1 MILSGSH
8 QDSGDEEAPD
18 VGRFDDDGAPDVVR
32 FDDDGAPDVVRFD
45 DDGAP
50 KAVYLDDC
58 SGGDT
63 TNKVQQPDKYWTS
76 IKIITF
82 VNLLLANFFT
92 GCFYGLLG
100 PFFPQEVRLFFV
112 TMGRCKI

>member
-1 MILSGSH
+1 MLQECTRVLFCIEMILSGSH

-18 VGRFDDDGAPDVVR
+18 VG
-32 FDDDGAPDVVRFD
+32 RFD

-100 PFFPQEVRLFFV
+100 PFFPQEVRVFFV